1 METNKKTALEEHIEK
16 TRKIYVAIQ
25 DCKGL
30 SFHKKDLKK
39 YYRKLWNELKDY
51 CYYRQI
57 SFKQICKDYYLKG
70 V

>member
-1 METNKKTALEEHIEK
+1 MEKENELQVHIIAM
-16 TRKIYVAIQ
+16 RKVYDAIQ

-39 YYRKLWNELKDY
+39 HYRKLWNELKDY
-51 CYYRQI
+51 CYLRQI